1 LVNQIWG
8 TGGGE
13 RIFFYF
19 DVDCMIIYPEDK
31 GGFDRVY
38 ARIHIR
44 NSASGA
50 DGITSAGGAAPSAS
64 NFLTNYTIK
73 SQKEKNAILISPQ
86 SLAQFIDN
94 LKVLVDLGYEAQFKL
109 T

>member
-1 LVNQIWG
+1 
-8 TGGGE
+8 
-13 RIFFYF
+13 
-19 DVDCMIIYPEDK
+19 MIIYPEDR

-44 NSASGA
+44 NAPSG
-50 DGITSAGGAAPSAS
+50 GEGGAGGLQS

-86 SLAQFIDN
+86 SLSHFIEN

>member
-1 LVNQIWG
+1 MVNQIWG
-8 TGGGE
+8 TSGAQSSE

-19 DVDCMIIYPEDK
+19 DTDNMIIYPEDK

-44 NSASGA
+44 NTPTDSSA
-50 DGITSAGGAAPSAS
+50 AAQG

-73 SQKEKNAILISPQ
+73 SQKEKNAILVSPQ
-86 SLAQFIDN
+86 SL
-94 LKVLVDLGYEAQFKL
+94 V
-109 T
+109 

>member
-1 LVNQIWG
+1 
-8 TGGGE
+8 
-13 RIFFYF
+13 
-19 DVDCMIIYPEDK
+19 MILYPEDK

-38 ARIHIR
+38 TRIHIR
-44 NSASGA
+44 NAAAAGDGQASSG
-50 DGITSAGGAAPSAS
+50 

-86 SLAQFIDN
+86 SLTQFIDN

>member
-1 LVNQIWG
+1 
-8 TGGGE
+8 
-13 RIFFYF
+13 
-19 DVDCMIIYPEDK
+19 MIIYPEDK

-44 NSASGA
+44 NAPP
-50 DGITSAGGAAPSAS
+50 AGGNEGSGMGIQS
-64 NFLTNYTIK
+64 NFLSNYTIK

-86 SLAQFIDN
+86 SLTHFTEN